1 MHVKNQAQISF
12 RQLVL
17 IKWKEGKM
25 TFVVSLSPHFL
36 NYSIGRDYSQKSIQ
50 RQTIGA
56 GKMEGE
62 VITR

>member
-1 MHVKNQAQISF
+1 
-12 RQLVL
+12 
-17 IKWKEGKM
+17 M